1 MDIHMQK
8 KNHLDTDLT
17 SFTKINSRWITDLK
31 VKLKPL
37 EDNIRE
43 NLDDLR
49 YGDAFFDTR
58 SNVWPMKEIN
68 SKLYYITIKNYC
80 SMKDNVK

>member
-1 MDIHMQK
+1 MDIHIQK

-31 VKLKPL
+31 VKIKPL
-37 EDNIRE
+37 EDNITE

-58 SNVWPMKEIN
+58 SNV
-68 SKLYYITIKNYC
+68 
-80 SMKDNVK
+80 